1 MSERGTV
8 LVSGGSG
15 YIGSWCVITLLQK
28 GYTVRTT
35 VRDLSREGEVRAMVA
50 EQVDPGNRLSVHAA
64 NLSRDDGWE
73 AAIDGAEHV
82 LHVASPLGVPPPK
95 NPDDLIIPAR
105 DGAVRVVRAA
115 IRAGVARVVMTSSV
129 AATSLGSRGLDS
141 DGDETV
147 WTDPNDPKADAY
159 TRSKTVAERAA
170 WDLIAAE
177 GGATNLAVVNPA
189 LVIGPVL
196 GRDFSDSVQVVQ
208 RLLSGKVP
216 GLPRL
221 GFNIVDVR
229 DVADLHVRAMTD
241 PAAAGQRFIASG
253 DYAWM
258 ADLAAILRA
267 RLGTEAAKVPPGQGA
282 RLPAAAGLPVRPRS
296 RGRDRRPRPQAH
308 LLLRQGPVPARLEAA
323 AAGGDRPRLRPQP
336 DRRGPRLEPGRR
348 LVRSGA
354 YL

>member
-15 YIGSWCVITLLQK
+15 YIGSWCVIALLQQ

-35 VRDLSREGEVRAMVA
+35 VRDLRREGEVRAMVA
-50 EQVDPGNRLSVHAA
+50 VQVDAGNRLSVHAA
-64 NLSRDDGWE
+64 NLSSDEGWE

-105 DGAVRVVRAA
+105 DGALRVVGAA
-115 IRAGVARVVMTSSV
+115 IKAGVSRVVMTSSV
-129 AATSLGSRGLDS
+129 AATSLGSHGLDNQS
-141 DGDETV
+141 DETV
-147 WTDPNDPKADAY
+147 WTDANDPKADAY

-170 WDLIAAE
+170 WDLIAAK
-177 GGATNLAVVNPA
+177 GGATSLAVVNPA
-189 LVIGPVL
+189 LVLGPVL

-229 DVADLHVRAMTD
+229 DLADLHLRAMTD

-267 RLGTEAAKVPPGQGA
+267 KLGAQAGKVPTGKAPDFLLRLVALFDRDLRAVTDDLGRKRTFSSAKA
-282 RLPAAAGLPVRPRS
+282 RSVLGWKPRPMEETVLDCARSLIAAGLV
-296 RGRDRRPRPQAH
+296 
-308 LLLRQGPVPARLEAA
+308 
-323 AAGGDRPRLRPQP
+323 
-336 DRRGPRLEPGRR
+336 
-348 LVRSGA
+348 
-354 YL
+354 